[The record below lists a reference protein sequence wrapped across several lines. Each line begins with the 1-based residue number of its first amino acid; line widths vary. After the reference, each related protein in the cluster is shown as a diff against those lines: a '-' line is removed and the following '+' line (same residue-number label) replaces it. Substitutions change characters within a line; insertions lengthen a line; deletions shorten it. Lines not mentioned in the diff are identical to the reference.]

1 VYGFNRYGFDK
12 LKHTI
17 EPRLEYLFVPT
28 VDQSDLPVFDGIDR
42 ISRRSLMTYGVVN
55 RLLARHVEPV
65 KEESDVRELGELSV
79 SQSYDFQ
86 RRIPDDRPSNDHL
99 SDIDFDLRVSPL
111 RDASMRLFS
120 TLDTSRAAF
129 TSATVALRLVQ
140 PRRGGRE
147 ETNDEFHRL
156 RTRPSLRIAYRF
168 LVDNEHDLEND
179 GQSAFDAAGF
189 GAAIGGGEGAPI
201 ATPTPTAETRQFRDI
216 QQLES
221 SVVIPVLDR
230 VGFMYA
236 MRYDIREG
244 RFFENHFG
252 LRLLSACDC
261 WSLDIGF
268 TDKSNPNEIQLLA
281 QLRLV
286 GLGSFGTGSRFGSS
300 E

>member
-1 VYGFNRYGFDK
+1 
-12 LKHTI
+12 
-17 EPRLEYLFVPT
+17 
-28 VDQSDLPVFDGIDR
+28 
-42 ISRRSLMTYGVVN
+42 MTYGVVN
-55 RLLARHVEPV
+55 RLLARRAAGDANEGG
-65 KEESDVRELGELSV
+65 DVRELGELSV

-86 RRIPDDRPSNDHL
+86 RRIPDEARPANDHF
-99 SDIDFDLRVSPL
+99 SDIDIDLRVSPL
-111 RDASMRLFS
+111 RDASVRLFS
-120 TLDTSRAAF
+120 TLDTTDVAF
-129 TSATVALRLVQ
+129 TSATVAVRLVQ
-140 PRRGGRE
+140 PRKHDKETTSESE
-147 ETNDEFHRL
+147 ELRRL
-156 RTRPSLRIAYRF
+156 RTRPSLRVAYRF
-168 LVDNEHDLEND
+168 LVDNERNLEESGSTPFDFPTLDDERPHLSAN
-179 GQSAFDAAGF
+179 GQ
-189 GAAIGGGEGAPI
+189 APPP
-201 ATPTPTAETRQFRDI
+201 PTPGGPETRQFRDI

-221 SVVIPVLDR
+221 SIVIPLLDR

-268 TDKSNPNEIQLLA
+268 TDKSNPNEIEILA